1 MSNNDLIKWVTSDVD
16 FYDLLGTHFEA
27 PETEIRRAYR
37 KTALKYHP
45 DKVGKDFDPAKYE
58 LFQAAYEVL
67 IDPSLKSQYDNYRN
81 AKILKKRANDL
92 FDSKRKQM
100 KEDLEAR
107 EKNGFSGPSKRPR
120 NEDIHSESE
129 LELKRLAE
137 EGRKRRAARAKLVA
151 ENSAPT
157 QAPEKLVTTP
167 AHMAEPLA
175 RQTEEDEIERLE
187 KKIREVADAKAKR
200 RAERKVKRA
209 VEDKTASLKKDL
221 NTLKEPNSTEEPAT
235 SKKNSPAHKSSSER
249 KPDFSVTMARLKAA
263 QQSRLQSKESKQEL
277 EGV

>member
-27 PETEIRRAYR
+27 PETELRRAYR

-92 FDSKRKQM
+92 FDGKRRQM

-107 EKNGFSGPSKRPR
+107 EKNGLSGLSKRPR
-120 NEDIHSESE
+120 NEDVHAESE

-151 ENSAPT
+151 ENSAPS
-157 QAPEKLVTTP
+157 QVPENLVTTP
-167 AHMAEPLA
+167 AQMAEPLA

-187 KKIREVADAKAKR
+187 KKIREAADAKAKR

-209 VEDKTASLKKDL
+209 VDDKMVSSKEDLNSLKD
-221 NTLKEPNSTEEPAT
+221 PNFTEEPAT
-235 SKKNSPAHKSSSER
+235 SKKKPPILKSSSES
-249 KPDFSVTMARLKAA
+249 KPDFAVTMARLKAA

-277 EGV
+277 